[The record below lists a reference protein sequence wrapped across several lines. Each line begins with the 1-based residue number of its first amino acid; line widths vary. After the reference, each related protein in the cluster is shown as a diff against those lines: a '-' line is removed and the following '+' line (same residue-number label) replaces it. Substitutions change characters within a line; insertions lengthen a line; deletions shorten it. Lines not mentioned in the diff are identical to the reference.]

1 MPAKFDGV
9 RSPMVEMGNAS
20 LDVSIVFLVQFVFDQ
35 KLLGE
40 WAVEVTH
47 ATHNASAP
55 VSRC

>member
-1 MPAKFDGV
+1 
-9 RSPMVEMGNAS
+9 MVEMGNAS